1 MKKLFFIFLLLLGVS
16 IEANAAKKS
25 TTIKIIAQP
34 KEASIFINNQFAGYG
49 FAEISRPPKKRR
61 SEVFAIRIEC
71 EGYKSVETKIYADD
85 VRSSVSYTLQED
97 GFYRTTAASGLVNKY
112 MTVTL
117 DNSLYTIDEQGKID
131 VSKAWKLLHQI
142 LLNYFEEIA
151 TTDFDGG
158 YLQTPW
164 HYKTFQLSNKQMR
177 TRVTVRD
184 ISTPSDVAFQ
194 IKVSSEVAGSMAA
207 RHGEFTN
214 VDRIVKELEPLLQEL
229 QTRLGKMH
237 SL

>member
-1 MKKLFFIFLLLLGVS
+1 MKNLFLLLIFLLGGLNL
-16 IEANAAKKS
+16 ANGAKSK
-25 TTIKIIAQP
+25 TFKVMAQP
-34 KEASIFINNQFAGYG
+34 KEASIFVNNQFIGYG
-49 FAEISRPPKKRR
+49 FAEFNRPKKKTD
-61 SEVFAIRIEC
+61 VIAIRIEC
-71 EGYKSVETKIYADD
+71 EGYKPLETKIYADD
-85 VRSSVSYTLQED
+85 VRSSVSYTLQDD
-97 GFYRTTAASGLVNKY
+97 GFYRATATSGLVNKF

-117 DNSLYTIDEQGKID
+117 DNSLYTIDEQGTIN
-131 VSKAWKLLHQI
+131 VAKAWKLLHQI

-151 TTDFDGG
+151 ATDYSGG

-164 HYKTFQLSNKQMR
+164 HYKTFQLSDKQMR

-184 ISTPSDVAFQ
+184 ISTPTQVAFQ
-194 IKVSSEVAGSMAA
+194 IKVSSEVASAMAA

-214 VDRIVKELEPLLQEL
+214 VDRIVKELEPMLQEL

>member
-1 MKKLFFIFLLLLGVS
+1 MKNLFLLLIFLLGGLNL
-16 IEANAAKKS
+16 ANGAKSK
-25 TTIKIIAQP
+25 TFKVMAQP
-34 KEASIFINNQFAGYG
+34 KEASIFVNNQFVGYG
-49 FAEISRPPKKRR
+49 FAEFNRPKKKTD
-61 SEVFAIRIEC
+61 VIAIRIEC
-71 EGYKSVETKIYADD
+71 EGYKPLETKIYADD
-85 VRSSVSYTLQED
+85 VRSSVSYTLQDD
-97 GFYRTTAASGLVNKY
+97 GFYRATATSGLVNKF

-117 DNSLYTIDEQGKID
+117 DNSLYTIDEQGTIN
-131 VSKAWKLLHQI
+131 VAKAWKLLHQI

-151 TTDFDGG
+151 ATDYSGG

-164 HYKTFQLSNKQMR
+164 HYKTFQLSDKQMR

-184 ISTPSDVAFQ
+184 ISTPTQVAFQ
-194 IKVSSEVAGSMAA
+194 IQVSSEVASAMAA

-214 VDRIVKELEPLLQEL
+214 VDRIVKELEPMLQEL